1 MLDVNVALRGI
12 AVPAVVTLA
21 AAFDGRCDA
30 ERMTDWR
37 RPYEPNAPMLVGAI
51 MAGAGI
57 VFGVVLTLVLI
68 ADAVW
73 DLRIKVADLA
83 VPYGVAAMSV
93 AVGAYRYRVG
103 VYHNDTGVRI
113 QYLIRSRLVPWSSI
127 ATIENRAIPV
137 SSRREVRVIVLV
149 TVGGAEIVTPL
160 GCVVG
165 GAAVGP
171 GRDFRAAQR
180 HLSAGDYTR
189 ALGIL
194 QRGLIAARRR
204 APQPPS

>member
-1 MLDVNVALRGI
+1 
-12 AVPAVVTLA
+12 
-21 AAFDGRCDA
+21 
-30 ERMTDWR
+30 MTDWR
-37 RPYEPNAPMLVGAI
+37 RPYEPNAHMLGGAVV
-51 MAGAGI
+51 AGAGI

-83 VPYGVAAMSV
+83 VPYALAGMGI
-93 AVGAYRYRVG
+93 AVGAHRYRVG
-103 VYHNDTGVRI
+103 VYHNDIGVRI
-113 QYLIRSRLVPWSSI
+113 QYLIRSRLVLWSSI
-127 ATIENRAIPV
+127 AAIESRPTPV
-137 SSRREVRVIVLV
+137 SSHREVRVIVLV

-171 GRDFRAAQR
+171 GRDFRAAGR
-180 HLSAGDYTR
+180 HLSPGDYTR

-194 QRGLIAARRR
+194 QRGLVAARRT
-204 APQPPS
+204 APQPPG